1 MTERLNDFALQLHP
15 TDDVAV
21 VRKPIR
27 AGLSLM
33 NGQGPFE
40 AKQDIPQGHKIAV
53 HPIAAGAPVRK
64 SAEIIGSPP
73 AAIAGGD
80 HVHAHNLGVKDF
92 GRDYE
97 FGTDLK
103 AFKPVGPEE

>member
-1 MTERLNDFALQLHP
+1 MAEPLHEFALQLHP

-64 SAEIIGSPP
+64 YGEPIGAATAPIP
-73 AAIAGGD
+73 AGA
-80 HVHAHNLGVKDF
+80 HVHIHNLASLR
-92 GRDYE
+92 GRRS
-97 FGTDLK
+97 
-103 AFKPVGPEE
+103 

>member
-1 MTERLNDFALQLHP
+1 MAEPLNDFALQLHP

-64 SAEIIGSPP
+64 YGQVIGFAS
-73 AAIAGGD
+73 AAIAAGD
-80 HVHAHNLGVKDF
+80 HVHAHNLAV
-92 GRDYE
+92 
-97 FGTDLK
+97 
-103 AFKPVGPEE
+103 